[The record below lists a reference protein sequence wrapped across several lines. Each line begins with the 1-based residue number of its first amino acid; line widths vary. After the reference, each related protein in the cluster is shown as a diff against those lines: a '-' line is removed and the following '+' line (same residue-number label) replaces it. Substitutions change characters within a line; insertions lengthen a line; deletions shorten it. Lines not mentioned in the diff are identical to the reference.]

1 MKHFG
6 YSVLRRSKMGT
17 EEDDGRGHQVV
28 ILDTIGELG
37 RLYSLADVV
46 FVGGSFVKVGGHNIL
61 EPAAHGKPVLV
72 GPYMFNFREIFDLLS
87 KRGVCRMAQNESELE
102 KRCGIYWLI
111 PKNEGY
117 GGSGVVCGGRESGGD
132 EKECR
137 YFCKTC

>member
-1 MKHFG
+1 M
-6 YSVLRRSKMGT
+6 
-17 EEDDGRGHQVV
+17 
-28 ILDTIGELG
+28 
-37 RLYSLADVV
+37 
-46 FVGGSFVKVGGHNIL
+46 

-117 GGSGVVCGGRESGGD
+117 GGSGVVRGGGESGGD